1 MSDIV
6 TDHIDARTA
15 SARTPSPSFTAPPP
29 DTEDPARLVG
39 EIFRRLSGCQATY
52 GETAFA
58 RIVSAVLV
66 ALGRAAMEES
76 ERQARRLRERTAP
89 AGTGIKVSSTARR
102 VDFDGWDPGERD

>member
-1 MSDIV
+1 MTDIV
-6 TDHIDARTA
+6 TDRVDAHAA
-15 SARTPSPSFTAPPP
+15 SARTPSQSFAAPPP
-29 DTEDPARLVG
+29 DTEDPARQIG
-39 EIFRRLSGCQATY
+39 EIFKRLSGCQATY

-58 RIVSAVLV
+58 RIVAAVLV

-89 AGTGIKVSSTARR
+89 SGPGIKVSATARR

>member
-6 TDHIDARTA
+6 TDHADASAA
-15 SARTPSPSFTAPPP
+15 SARTPSASFAEPPP
-29 DTEDPARLVG
+29 DTEDPARQVG

-58 RIVSAVLV
+58 RIVAAVLV

-89 AGTGIKVSSTARR
+89 ASPGVRVSSKARR

>member
-1 MSDIV
+1 MTDIV
-6 TDHIDARTA
+6 TDHVDARAA
-15 SARTPSPSFTAPPP
+15 SARTPSPSLVAPPP

-39 EIFRRLSGCQATY
+39 EIFRRLSGCQTTY

-58 RIVSAVLV
+58 RITAAVLV

-89 AGTGIKVSSTARR
+89 AGPGVRVTSTARR
-102 VDFDGWDPGERD
+102 VDFDTWDPGERD